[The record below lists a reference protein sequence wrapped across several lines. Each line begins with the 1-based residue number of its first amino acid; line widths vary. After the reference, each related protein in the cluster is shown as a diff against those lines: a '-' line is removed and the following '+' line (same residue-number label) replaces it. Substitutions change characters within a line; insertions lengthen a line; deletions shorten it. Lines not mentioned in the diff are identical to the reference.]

1 MEIESDFLEITTP
14 VGSADA
20 KLFTKI
26 INMGIDSHLEG
37 FTKSNFDTKQTTNG
51 RRLVM
56 KFHKSEIPTLV
67 RRLKEEGSEEAE
79 MWADDIE
86 NHKEDIKENKI
97 NKKTLSKEF
106 ERFKKINNRVDERLN
121 EGMFDAQGGTEM
133 TRGGATPMPYV
144 SRYNSQAGMTHY
156 PGYGKTVNTF
166 LPGMDTQHYGAS
178 ANLTFSEGLHIAIK
192 RVIKSGAPVNDMS
205 FYQEVN
211 CNLNNMGFDS
221 AQPIDV
227 KEALKKMLKDK

>member
-121 EGMFDAQGGTEM
+121 EGMPRE
-133 TRGGATPMPYV
+133 
-144 SRYNSQAGMTHY
+144 
-156 PGYGKTVNTF
+156 
-166 LPGMDTQHYGAS
+166 
-178 ANLTFSEGLHIAIK
+178 E
-192 RVIKSGAPVNDMS
+192 
-205 FYQEVN
+205 
-211 CNLNNMGFDS
+211 LN
-221 AQPIDV
+221 
-227 KEALKKMLKDK
+227 